1 MTGVQTCALPI
12 CYSERYSGVLRE
24 YLEECVRQVEGTLK
38 EGLYPA
44 RGKQELELVKDFYER
59 NIEVVESLAEAK
71 QTRMSIVNTIRS
83 EEEYIDEEEFKNL
96 SKYVPKGSDGA
107 AENQVTREEFTA
119 MLEESYNGGK
129 IDLRRYSKLLRDFLN
144 TEKNVCSQKR

>member
-1 MTGVQTCALPI
+1 M
-12 CYSERYSGVLRE
+12 
-24 YLEECVRQVEGTLK
+24 
-38 EGLYPA
+38 
-44 RGKQELELVKDFYER
+44 
-59 NIEVVESLAEAK
+59 
-71 QTRMSIVNTIRS
+71 
-83 EEEYIDEEEFKNL
+83 